1 RPGREQRGH
10 LGLQAVAGDHRPRLG
25 SAARHHGA
33 RLVPRLPRGRARHGR
48 AGARRRHRV
57 HRLEERGVRRAE
69 QHRLLGHQGRP
80 GASSQA
86 AGCRAR
92 RARHPRQRRQPG
104 RRGARLG
111 DLRRRLGRQAGRG
124 LRRAGREARRVLR
137 PAHPA
142 QARGAA
148 RARGQC
154 RLRPDRRRS
163 EPHDRAARPRRRRRR
178 RRLPA
183 MSQSTDSGGAKSGDV
198 KSFAAIDLGASSGR
212 VIRGAVGPDRLDVVE
227 VHRFRNE
234 PRFVREALRW
244 DFAALERGAREGL
257 RLAGPVDGI
266 GIDSWAVDYGLLDT
280 DGRLIDDPVH
290 YRDGRTDGVAD
301 QVFKLISA
309 RRMYELTGIQNQPFN
324 TVHQLYAAQ
333 QTAELKAA
341 ARILM
346 VPDLLSWRLTG
357 VAGTEVTNASTTGLF
372 DTDTRRWSRE
382 IFEALRLDCGLFAPL
397 RGPGEPAGV
406 AADFAAPVFTV
417 GSHDTASAVAAVP
430 AEGGN
435 FGYISSGTW
444 SLVGV
449 ELNAPIRT
457 EQSRAANFT
466 NEIGVDGTVRYLRN
480 VMGLWLLQECLR
492 EWGREG

>member
-1 RPGREQRGH
+1 
-10 LGLQAVAGDHRPRLG
+10 
-25 SAARHHGA
+25 
-33 RLVPRLPRGRARHGR
+33 
-48 AGARRRHRV
+48 
-57 HRLEERGVRRAE
+57 
-69 QHRLLGHQGRP
+69 
-80 GASSQA
+80 
-86 AGCRAR
+86 
-92 RARHPRQRRQPG
+92 
-104 RRGARLG
+104 
-111 DLRRRLGRQAGRG
+111 
-124 LRRAGREARRVLR
+124 
-137 PAHPA
+137 
-142 QARGAA
+142 
-148 RARGQC
+148 
-154 RLRPDRRRS
+154 
-163 EPHDRAARPRRRRRR
+163 
-178 RRLPA
+178 

-212 VIRGAVGPDRLDVVE
+212 VIRGVVGPDRLDVVE

-266 GIDSWAVDYGLLDT
+266 GIDSWAVDYGLLDA

-290 YRDGRTDGVAD
+290 YRDGRTDGVPD

-309 RRMYELTGIQNQPFN
+309 QRMYELTGIQNQPFN

-357 VAGTEVTNASTTGLF
+357 VAGTEATNASTTGLF
-372 DTDTRRWSRE
+372 DTEARRWSRE
-382 IFEALRLDCGLFAPL
+382 IFEALRLDSDLFAPL

-492 EWGREG
+492 EWGREGDLPALLGAAAHVPARRSLIDASDPAFLAPGGMPKRIVAACQRSEQPVPRDHAEIVRCVLDSLAEAYRTSLTEAAQLSGKRIDVVHIVGGGALNELLCQLTADAVGLPVLAGPVEAAAIGNLLIQARAAGAIEGDLADLRSLIARTQPLRRFEPSCG